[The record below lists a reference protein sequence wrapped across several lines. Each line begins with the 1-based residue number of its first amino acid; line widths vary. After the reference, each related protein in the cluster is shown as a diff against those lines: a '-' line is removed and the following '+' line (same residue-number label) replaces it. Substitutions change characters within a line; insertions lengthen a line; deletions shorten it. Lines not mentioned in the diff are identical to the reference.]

1 MDDEEETYRLW
12 KIRKTI
18 MQVIY
23 GSLYV
28 PASLACYI
36 ANLRLCVNKYTSVV
50 SFPAN
55 LTKHFLKVSLLN
67 GIVII

>member
-23 GSLYV
+23 RSLYV
-28 PASLACYI
+28 PASLACYKI
-36 ANLRLCVNKYTSVV
+36 TNVGC
-50 SFPAN
+50 
-55 LTKHFLKVSLLN
+55 
-67 GIVII
+67 

>member
-23 GSLYV
+23 RSLYV
-28 PASLACYI
+28 PASLAC
-36 ANLRLCVNKYTSVV
+36 NKLMCDVKNTRFVHLLVKLSYE
-50 SFPAN
+50 
-55 LTKHFLKVSLLN
+55 VSLN
-67 GIVII
+67 